1 MDEKKKGRERKRK
14 NREGFEEDEEGWM
27 KRRNEEKRN
36 VRIGKDLR
44 RTRKD
49 G

>member
-1 MDEKKKGRERKRK
+1 
-14 NREGFEEDEEGWM
+14 M
-27 KRRNEEKRN
+27 KRNKEGKRN

-49 G
+49 RGKEERRKRDE